1 MKLRIIKNIKLNK
14 KDLMDSSKNKLGQNF
29 SATIKRMR
37 SNLITLANVTS
48 HENPEILTTYFVIY
62 NFYLYQNP
70 IFRLIKNI
78 FNFYRAT
85 FIINY
90 DFLFLVILYFA

>member
-1 MKLRIIKNIKLNK
+1 MMIIKNIKLNK

-29 SATIKRMR
+29 LATIKRMR
-37 SNLITLANVTS
+37 SNLITLANVTL
-48 HENPEILTTYFVIY
+48 HKNPEILITYFVIY

-70 IFRLIKNI
+70 IFRFIKNI

-85 FIINY
+85 FTIN
-90 DFLFLVILYFA
+90 DAFLFLVILYFA